1 MLQFKW
7 IRTVQTKDWQKN
19 LQITWF
25 SFSEA
30 QDLKKV
36 LVENGIV
43 VMSVAEIW
51 QPIGNLYEVG
61 VLSKDGDIV
70 ISIVFPVNWKI
81 RDAFDYF
88 IETFGIVERIKY
100 IKPYGKE
107 IEENKLNKILELLK
121 KEKGLVK
128 EKAWVSD
135 AKTRRIKKEKEL
147 TLQEKLK
154 KELLENV
161 DEFIKEIEDFL
172 PYTEAEFPIETKELK
187 DLLGVLKKYRISTN
201 LYKLSENYKKAL
213 ELSEQLYDKYF
224 EYQKQKE
231 NKLTTIK
238 LISELEI
245 VSEYKNYEKVKRA
258 KTLEK
263 VDAKEFSFPWYET
276 LYYKIFW
283 KVWVHLKLLVQEFL
297 RKTEQ
302 KGIKYE
308 DILLFLQFLI
318 IFLIL
323 NYTLLIIYF
332 SIQQDI
338 PHILSGFYMVLMFSY
353 FGMWLTLAK
362 FFSEKNKIIS
372 VLLIAVGLISWK
384 FIKYY
389 FGL

>member
-213 ELSEQLYDKYF
+213 ELSEQLYNKYF
-224 EYQKQKE
+224 DYQKQQE

-245 VSEYKNYEKVKRA
+245 ISEYKNYEKVKRA

-263 VDAKEFSFPWYET
+263 VNAKEFSFPRYET
-276 LYYKIFW
+276 LYYKVFGKFGI
-283 KVWVHLKLLVQEFL
+283 HLKLLVQEFL
-297 RKTEQ
+297 RFLSQ
-302 KGIKYE
+302 KGLKYE
-308 DILLFLQFLI
+308 DILLFFQFLI
-318 IFLIL
+318 IFFIL

-353 FGMWLTLAK
+353 FGIWLTLAK

-384 FIKYY
+384 IVKYY

>member
-7 IRTVQTKDWQKN
+7 IRTVQIKDWQKN

-25 SFSEA
+25 SSSEI
-30 QDLKKV
+30 QYLKQV
-36 LVENGIV
+36 LTENGIV
-43 VMSVAEIW
+43 VMSITEFW
-51 QPIGNLYEVG
+51 QPVGNLYEVG
-61 VLSKDGDIV
+61 VVSKDGDIV
-70 ISIVFPVNWKI
+70 INIVFPVGWKI

-88 IETFGIVERIKY
+88 IETFGIIERIKY
-100 IKPYGKE
+100 IKPYGKD

-121 KEKGLVK
+121 KEKGLIK

-161 DEFIKEIEDFL
+161 DEFIKEMEEFF

-263 VDAKEFSFPWYET
+263 VEAKEFSFPWYET

-283 KVWVHLKLLVQEFL
+283 KTWVHLKLLVQEFL

-338 PHILSGFYMVLMFSY
+338 PHVLSGFYMVLMFSY
-353 FGMWLTLAK
+353 FGIWLTLAK
-362 FFSEKNKIIS
+362 FFFRKSKVVSVILII
-372 VLLIAVGLISWK
+372 VGLISWK
-384 FIKYY
+384 IVKYY
-389 FGL
+389 FAL